1 MAKNKSLKKLQ
12 ELQERY
18 EEVSDYLTS
27 LLDDFRQQEEEL
39 RYLREYISYKNLEE
53 EFHYFQKNAHEVYDE
68 DLPFPYLT
76 L

>member
-1 MAKNKSLKKLQ
+1 MAKNKNLKKLQ
-12 ELQERY
+12 ELQELY
-18 EEVSDYLTS
+18 EEVNDYLTN
-27 LLDDFRQQEEEL
+27 LLDDYRRQEEEL

-53 EFHYFQKNAHEVYDE
+53 EFYYFQKNAHEVYDE